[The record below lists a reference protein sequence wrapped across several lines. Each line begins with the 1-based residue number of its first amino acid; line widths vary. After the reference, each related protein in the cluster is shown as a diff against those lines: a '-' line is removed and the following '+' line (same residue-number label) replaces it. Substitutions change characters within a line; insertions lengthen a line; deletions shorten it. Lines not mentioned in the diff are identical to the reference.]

1 MLFIVEKRG
10 VAFSAS
16 FWYLGGAYVQYV
28 CVYIYIYAVQSK
40 MIHMYHYL
48 DKYISVFIYIYIY
61 IFVYQVTNKLL
72 ETS

>member
-28 CVYIYIYAVQSK
+28 CVYIYAVQSK

-48 DKYISVFIYIYIY
+48 DKYIYICFYIYIY